1 MRTSLGVVMRIVIEL
16 SCWPDTKSRVFQQPA
31 SAPRGARRRSPSPR
45 PGAPP
50 ATPGWWSARAGQ
62 PPRHRAVLVGSRRD
76 RRAPP
81 AEAAPRAEAARPG
94 GGTGARRRAVDRP
107 GSPLRERR
115 GGGGDTARRDSRAWW
130 GPLGPSDGCDGP
142 GRTAL
147 RSPGTDSR
155 GLDGEALS
163 ATPAESCVSGPRPPA
178 GARLRRGASRPGSRR
193 TPGAGTF
200 PRKRVCHPRG
210 VHPWSETE
218 KQVKVL
224 RGRSDARTTISDLQA
239 RVQGGG
245 RAPDR
250 GG

>member
-1 MRTSLGVVMRIVIEL
+1 MVRAFRASLSA
-16 SCWPDTKSRVFQQPA
+16 SCC
-31 SAPRGARRRSPSPR
+31 ARRI
-45 PGAPP
+45 
-50 ATPGWWSARAGQ
+50 
-62 PPRHRAVLVGSRRD
+62 LRD

-81 AEAAPRAEAARPG
+81 EEAAPRAEAARPG
-94 GGTGARRRAVDRP
+94 GGTEARRWTVDRA
-107 GSPLRERR
+107 GSPPRERR
-115 GGGGDTARRDSRAWW
+115 GGGGDRARRDSRAWW

-163 ATPAESCVSGPRPPA
+163 AAPAESCVSGPRPPA

-193 TPGAGTF
+193 TP
-200 PRKRVCHPRG
+200 G

-239 RVQGGG
+239 RVQGGSW
-245 RAPDR
+245 RRRTSSWPA
-250 GG
+250 